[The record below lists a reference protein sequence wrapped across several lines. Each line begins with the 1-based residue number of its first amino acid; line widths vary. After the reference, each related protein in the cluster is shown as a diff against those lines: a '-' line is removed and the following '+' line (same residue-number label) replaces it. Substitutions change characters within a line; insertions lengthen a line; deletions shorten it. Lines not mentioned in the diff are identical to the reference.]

1 MMDLNP
7 TRQAAVLVARPAGH
21 IDQVHADD
29 FLAALRAA
37 LERCKAEGTAL
48 LVDFAAVDYISSVGL
63 RALMLTAREAK
74 AAGVGLA
81 VAALRPLVQE
91 LAYVGPST
99 YGQSFTVVMRAE
111 PGATGRPDEL
121 LAELD
126 FEAAPRRTSCDADVS
141 FTVTIRVAP

>member
-21 IDQVHADD
+21 IDQAHADD

-91 LAYVGPST
+91 IFQIRRFDLVVTVHPTLESALAALSPAVAAG
-99 YGQSFTVVMRAE
+99 TVR
-111 PGATGRPDEL
+111 G
-121 LAELD
+121 
-126 FEAAPRRTSCDADVS
+126 
-141 FTVTIRVAP
+141 

>member
-91 LAYVGPST
+91 IFQISRFDLVVTVHPTLESALAALSPAVADG
-99 YGQSFTVVMRAE
+99 TVR
-111 PGATGRPDEL
+111 G
-121 LAELD
+121 
-126 FEAAPRRTSCDADVS
+126 
-141 FTVTIRVAP
+141 